1 MSETVPAGSTSSPA
15 ALRMRRSR
23 ERRRQAKAI
32 VSAAADLDYVP
43 FEAEPATRV
52 VVSDDGAG
60 DPADALQ
67 RGCLCGCHAPHADP
81 RHRACYPAARC
92 GGLAAFLEDRM
103 MPLQLSDH
111 AGLSRKTAPE
121 AEAPKTCLWCGRPFQ
136 ARRDGGKRQVFRRPA
151 CRRDFDAAGRRWV
164 AEAIA
169 TGAMTVDAL
178 RNGLAA
184 TRALVPAAIS
194 PTSECEAPLQHLAR
208 VSPPDFCYTRQ
219 RDLER
224 LMAQAI
230 ATRRR

>member
-1 MSETVPAGSTSSPA
+1 MPPPQ
-15 ALRMRRSR
+15 LND
-23 ERRRQAKAI
+23 QAN
-32 VSAAADLDYVP
+32 
-43 FEAEPATRV
+43 
-52 VVSDDGAG
+52 
-60 DPADALQ
+60 
-67 RGCLCGCHAPHADP
+67 
-81 RHRACYPAARC
+81 
-92 GGLAAFLEDRM
+92 
-103 MPLQLSDH
+103 LSI
-111 AGLSRKTAPE
+111 KTAPE
-121 AEAPKTCLWCGRPFQ
+121 AEAPKGCLWCGRPFQ
-136 ARRDGGKRQVFRRPA
+136 ARRDGGKRQVFCRPA

-194 PTSECEAPLQHLAR
+194 PTSDCDAPPQHLAR
-208 VSPPDFCYTRQ
+208 LSPPDFHYARQ